1 MHTDNDGTFEPHSFE
16 RKWQQKWEKQGIHR
30 VDDTK
35 RRPKCFVMDMFP
47 YPSGSSMHVGHP
59 RGYVA
64 TDVYSRFKRMQGFD
78 VLHPMGWD
86 AFGLPAEETAIANNE
101 YPAATVSRNIDKFRA
116 QLTML
121 GLGYDWSREINTTD
135 PGYYRHTQRIFLEF
149 FRRGLAG
156 NTVVPVNWCPALGTV
171 LANEDIVDGKSER
184 GGHPVY
190 QTPMRQWVLAITKYA
205 DRLLNDL
212 DLLPEWP
219 DRIKNAQRN
228 WIGRSEGHELRFA
241 TSALVSVEVFTTS
254 IETLF
259 GVTFLALAPDSD
271 LTRNLKKFAVNEVEI
286 DAYIESLAQTS
297 KLHRQT
303 TSSGAVML
311 ASVYATHPL
320 NGAQIPIVIADY
332 VLASYGTGAVMGVP
346 AHDERDAQLAY
357 SLDLPVVPVL
367 DGGLLIN
374 SGSFDGKHA
383 QEARSGI
390 AEAVE
395 ATSRVRYKI
404 RDWTFSRQ
412 RFWGEPFPIVWI
424 AGHEN
429 FRAVAHG
436 EVAQWLPEEP
446 ISHEADGVEYF
457 AVPVLPA
464 YLDAMRLPI
473 VAAYRPT
480 GNLDGPLAGI
490 DQWVNAFIDPA
501 TGRIE
506 NTPEHGGWIPVRRE
520 TNTMPQWAGSSWYW
534 LRYMDPHND
543 RLPFSQE
550 AMQQWGQVDV
560 YAGADH
566 AVAHL
571 IYARFWHKVMYDA
584 GMVDFA
590 EPFKRLEF
598 LGHILAAD
606 GSKISKRSGNS
617 RSPEEVVREVGAD
630 AFRLYEMFIGP
641 FEKAIPWSDEGLTG
655 TRRFLERTWS
665 TARRVIDENAP
676 TSETSALKA
685 LHRTLNKVGDDIEKF
700 RFNTAVA
707 TLMSCLN
714 EVQHRTISA
723 RDFSLFLFALAPF
736 APHITEEIWSS
747 IGQPESIHLMPWPE
761 ANIELLHDEFI
772 TLPVQVNGKLRG
784 NVVVKRDILET
795 DLRTLSLNHAE
806 VSTYVTERTL
816 KKFIYVPGRIVNLVT

>member
-1 MHTDNDGTFEPHSFE
+1 MHSDHDRRFEPHRFE
-16 RKWQQKWEKQGIHR
+16 RKWQQEWEQKKIHR
-30 VDDTK
+30 ADGSGGKPT
-35 RRPKCFVMDMFP
+35 CFVMDMFP

-101 YPAATVSRNIDKFRA
+101 HPAATVARNIDRFRA

-135 PGYYRHTQRIFLEF
+135 PGYYRHTQQIFLEF
-149 FRRGLAG
+149 FRRGLAR
-156 NTVVPVNWCPALGTV
+156 NDVVAVNWCPALGTV

-184 GGHPVY
+184 GGHPVF
-190 QTPMRQWVLAITKYA
+190 QTPMRQWVLAITAYA
-205 DRLLNDL
+205 DRLLDDL
-212 DLLPEWP
+212 DLLPQWP
-219 DRIKNAQRN
+219 DRVKNAQRS

-241 TSALVSVEVFTTS
+241 TSAQVAVDVFTTR

-259 GVTFLALAPDSD
+259 GVTFLALAPDAELARS
-271 LTRNLKKFAVNEVEI
+271 LKASASNEAEA
-286 DAYIESLAQTS
+286 DAYIARAAQAS
-297 KLHRQT
+297 ELDRQSA
-303 TSSGAVML
+303 SSGAVL
-311 ASVYATHPL
+311 LGGVHAIHPL
-320 NGAQIPIVIADY
+320 TKARLPVVIADY

-346 AHDERDAQLAY
+346 AHDERDAQLARA
-357 SLDLPVVPVL
+357 LDLPVLAVL
-367 DGGLLIN
+367 DGDLLTN
-374 SGSFDGKHA
+374 SGSFDG
-383 QEARSGI
+383 QPVQQARSGI
-390 AEAVE
+390 AAAVA
-395 ATSRVRYKI
+395 ATGRKRYKI

-424 AGHEN
+424 AGRDN
-429 FRAVAHG
+429 FHAVAHG
-436 EVAQWLPEEP
+436 ELAQWLPEQP
-446 ISHEADGVEYF
+446 ISHVLDGVEYF

-464 YLDAMRLPI
+464 YLDAMRLP
-473 VAAYRPT
+473 VVVAYRPT
-480 GNLDGPLAGI
+480 GTLEGPLAGI

-501 TGRIE
+501 TGQVD
-506 NTPEHGGWIPVRRE
+506 NTPGHAGWIPVRRE

-534 LRYMDPHND
+534 LRYMDPDND
-543 RLPFSQE
+543 TAPFSRE
-550 AMQQWGQVDV
+550 AMRRWGQVDV

-655 TRRFLERTWS
+655 TRRFLERVWS
-665 TARRVIDENAP
+665 VAHRVIDENAP
-676 TSETSALKA
+676 ASATDALKA
-685 LHRTLNKVGDDIEKF
+685 LHRTVDKVGDDIEKF

-707 TLMSCLN
+707 TLMGCLN
-714 EVQHRTISA
+714 EVQHRTLSVS
-723 RDFSLFLFALAPF
+723 DFSLFLLSLAPF
-736 APHITEEIWSS
+736 APHMTEEIWSTIS
-747 IGQPESIHLMPWPE
+747 PRESIHLAPWPQ
-761 ANIELLHDEFI
+761 ADAALLQDELI

-784 NVVVKRDILET
+784 NVVVKRDIPEA
-795 DLRTLSLNHAE
+795 DLRTVSLNHAD
-806 VSTYVTERTL
+806 VSTYVSEHTL

>member
-1 MHTDNDGTFEPHSFE
+1 MNSDNDGMFEPHRFE
-16 RKWQQKWEKQGIHR
+16 RKWQQEWEKRGIHR
-30 VDDTK
+30 AEGAGS
-35 RRPKCFVMDMFP
+35 RPKCFVMDMFP

-64 TDVYSRFKRMQGFD
+64 TDVYSRFKRMRGFD

-101 YPAATVSRNIDKFRA
+101 YPAVTVTRNIDKFRA
-116 QLTML
+116 QLMML

-135 PGYYRHTQRIFLEF
+135 SGYYRHTQRIFLEF
-149 FRRGLAG
+149 FRRGLAR
-156 NTVVPVNWCPALGTV
+156 NNVVPVNWCPVLGTV

-184 GGHPVY
+184 GGHPVF
-190 QTPMRQWVLAITKYA
+190 QTPMRQWVLAITEYA
-205 DRLLNDL
+205 DRLLDDL

-219 DRIKNAQRN
+219 DRVKNAQRS
-228 WIGRSEGHELRFA
+228 WIGRSEGHELRFV
-241 TSALVSVEVFTTS
+241 TSAQVSVDVFTTR

-259 GVTFLALAPDSD
+259 GVTFLALAPESE
-271 LTRNLKKFAVNEVEI
+271 LTRTLKKFADNEIEV
-286 DAYIESLAQTS
+286 DAYVERVTLATE
-297 KLHRQT
+297 LDRQT
-303 TSSGAVML
+303 ASSGAVIL
-311 ASVYATHPL
+311 AGVHATHPL
-320 NGAQIPIVIADY
+320 TGVQIPIVVADY

-346 AHDERDAQLAY
+346 AHDERDAQLAR
-357 SLDLPVVPVL
+357 SLDLPVISVL
-367 DGGLLIN
+367 DGDLLIN
-374 SGSFDGKHA
+374 SGGFDARLA

-390 AEAVE
+390 AAAVA
-395 ATSRVRYKI
+395 ATSRKRYKI
-404 RDWTFSRQ
+404 RDWIFSRQ

-424 AGHEN
+424 EGREN
-429 FRAVAHG
+429 FHAVAHG
-436 EVAQWLPEEP
+436 ELAQWLPAEP
-446 ISHEADGVEYF
+446 ISHEVGGVEHF
-457 AVPVLPA
+457 AVPVLPK

-480 GNLDGPLAGI
+480 GTLEGPLAGI
-490 DQWVNAFIDPA
+490 EEWVNAFIDPA
-501 TGRIE
+501 TGRVG
-506 NTPEHGGWIPVRRE
+506 NSPEHEGWIPVRRE

-543 RLPFSQE
+543 TEPFSHE
-550 AMQQWGQVDV
+550 AVRQWGQVDV

-571 IYARFWHKVMYDA
+571 IYARFWHKVMFDA

-641 FEKAIPWSDEGLTG
+641 FEKAIPWSDEGLIG
-655 TRRFLERTWS
+655 TRRFLERVWS
-665 TARRVIDENAP
+665 AARRVMDENA
-676 TSETSALKA
+676 SASDPDAVKA
-685 LHRTLNKVGDDIEKF
+685 LHRALEKVGDDIEKF

-714 EVQHRTISA
+714 EIQHRAVSVP
-723 RDFSLFLFALAPF
+723 DFSLFLLSLAPF
-736 APHITEEIWSS
+736 APHMTEEIWSAF
-747 IGQPESIHLMPWPE
+747 GRPESIHLMPWPQ
-761 ANIELLHDEFI
+761 ADATLLRDEFI

-784 NVVVKRDILET
+784 NVVVNRDITEA
-795 DLRTLSLNHAE
+795 DLRALSLDHE
-806 VSTYVTERTL
+806 DISSYVTERTL